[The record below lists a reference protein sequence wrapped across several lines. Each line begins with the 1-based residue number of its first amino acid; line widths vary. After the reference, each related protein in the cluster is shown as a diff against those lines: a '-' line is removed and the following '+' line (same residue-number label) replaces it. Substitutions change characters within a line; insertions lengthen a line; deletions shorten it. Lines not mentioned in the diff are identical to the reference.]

1 MRRTGVGGS
10 WTAPGEDNIETRL
23 WEEPH
28 STYLQAACCLV
39 WLGEGDDDD
48 GGEDEEP
55 DQVGGGEEDGWDDA
69 GVGKNQTESLR
80 ITQLTSR
87 RCPLTIVC
95 CKGWAP
101 ASSDWREI
109 HLKWSIEKCCHRHC
123 LLIGDQLSV
132 WVSLLETSQ
141 LSSVLVVTN
150 TALIFYQYITYYSHT
165 LQ

>member
-1 MRRTGVGGS
+1 MRRTGEGGS

-69 GVGKNQTESLR
+69 GVGNNQTESR
-80 ITQLTSR
+80 DSR
-87 RCPLTIVC
+87 ENNATHQ
-95 CKGWAP
+95 
-101 ASSDWREI
+101 SSLPTD
-109 HLKWSIEKCCHRHC
+109 HR
-123 LLIGDQLSV
+123 LL
-132 WVSLLETSQ
+132 
-141 LSSVLVVTN
+141 
-150 TALIFYQYITYYSHT
+150 
-165 LQ
+165 